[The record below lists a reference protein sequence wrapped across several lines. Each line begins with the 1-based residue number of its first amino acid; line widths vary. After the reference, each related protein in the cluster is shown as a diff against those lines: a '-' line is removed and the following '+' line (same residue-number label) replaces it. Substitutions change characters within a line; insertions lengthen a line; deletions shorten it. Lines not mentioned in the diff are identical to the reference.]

1 MEVIDMIK
9 DPRNPMPEPQDI
21 IKSMIGVV
29 ILFYSIFKIAIDLT
43 LIFLIYRLFNPSG
56 KITMGFLVK
65 GWIVLY
71 LIKTFVKTV
80 NESKYK

>member
-1 MEVIDMIK
+1 MEVVIMIE
-9 DPRNPMPEPQDI
+9 DPRNPIPEPQDI

-43 LIFLIYRLFNPSG
+43 LIFLIYRLFNPFG

>member
-1 MEVIDMIK
+1 MEVIIMIE
-9 DPRNPMPEPQDI
+9 DPRNPIPQSRDI

-29 ILFYSIFKIAIDLT
+29 VLFYSIFKIAIDLT

-56 KITMGFLVK
+56 EIAMGFLVK

-71 LIKTFVKTV
+71 IIKTFVKV
-80 NESKYK
+80 IIEDKYK

>member
-1 MEVIDMIK
+1 MIK

-21 IKSMIGVV
+21 INSMLGVV
-29 ILFYSIFKIAIDLT
+29 ILMYSIFKIAIDLT
-43 LIFLIYRLFNPSG
+43 LIFLIYRLFNPSR
-56 KITMGFLVK
+56 KVTMGFLVK
-65 GWIVLY
+65 GWLVLY

>member
-1 MEVIDMIK
+1 MIE
-9 DPRNPMPEPQDI
+9 DPRNPMPKPQDI

-80 NESKYK
+80 KENKYK